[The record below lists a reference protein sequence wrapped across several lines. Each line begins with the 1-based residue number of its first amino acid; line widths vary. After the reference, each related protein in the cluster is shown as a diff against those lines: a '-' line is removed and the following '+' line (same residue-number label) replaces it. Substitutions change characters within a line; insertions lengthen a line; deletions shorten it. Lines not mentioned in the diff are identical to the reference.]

1 MKKIIMIAGAVAVL
15 AGGGAG
21 AYFVLLKKPVEAAVP
36 EGAAAEEQHA
46 QADAPKDH
54 GGGHGEEG
62 GGDKPAFVEMDPLV
76 VPIMDNDGIAQ
87 IISMAITIEVA
98 GEDGAQKVRDLKPRI
113 KDAMIQNMYGMLN
126 QQAALNNGVIKVDY
140 VKRRLNDVTAKV
152 MGEGVVKDVLLQMVQ
167 QNPT

>member
-1 MKKIIMIAGAVAVL
+1 MKKIIMIVGAVTIL

-21 AYFVLLKKPVEAAVP
+21 AYFVLMKKPVEAAVP
-36 EGAAAEEQHA
+36 DAGAGEDHAKAEES
-46 QADAPKDH
+46 KDH
-54 GGGHGEEG
+54 GGGHGEA
-62 GGDKPAFVEMDPLV
+62 GGDEKPAFVEMDPLV

-87 IISMAITIEVA
+87 VISMAITIEVENE
-98 GEDGAQKVRDLKPRI
+98 GGAQKVRDLKPRI

-140 VKRRLNDVTAKV
+140 VKKRLNDVTAKV